1 MRLQVI
7 GGDVYEVE
15 RTHLT
20 NKFSDIGTT
29 FCDFVKGLC
38 STSKSTFAWSD
49 EFLDYSCVA
58 FKSMGGNDIF
68 EVLILTEKKE
78 DALAIVQEMF
88 NNGCYDATDNNAVI
102 ITTEDWS
109 KYLNM

>member
-38 STSKSTFAWSD
+38 STSKSTFAW
-49 EFLDYSCVA
+49 
-58 FKSMGGNDIF
+58 
-68 EVLILTEKKE
+68 
-78 DALAIVQEMF
+78 
-88 NNGCYDATDNNAVI
+88 
-102 ITTEDWS
+102 
-109 KYLNM
+109 

>member
-1 MRLQVI
+1 
-7 GGDVYEVE
+7 
-15 RTHLT
+15 
-20 NKFSDIGTT
+20 
-29 FCDFVKGLC
+29 
-38 STSKSTFAWSD
+38 
-49 EFLDYSCVA
+49 
-58 FKSMGGNDIF
+58 MGGNDIF